1 MNEITSTPS
10 IDTELKSR
18 HEAFARAYAAGAG
31 GAGAARS
38 AGYGPAGAAQRAS
51 ELLRRD
57 DVAARIAELNG
68 ETAAA
73 DREERRELIT
83 KLEPVFES
91 ALEAADID
99 AVLQV
104 VELQARIR
112 GFISG
117 GATIRPRG
125 FRSSAPGAY
134 DPSAGHMA
142 FLDHLDEIA
151 ARKAKPEAA

>member
-1 MNEITSTPS
+1 MDTSTPI
-10 IDTELKSR
+10 IDTELRNR

-31 GAGAARS
+31 GAGAARA

-68 ETAAA
+68 QTAAA
-73 DREERRELIT
+73 LCEERRALIT
-83 KLEPVFES
+83 KLEPAFDIS
-91 ALEAADID
+91 LEAKDID

-104 VELQARIR
+104 VELQARIL
-112 GFISG
+112 GFIHG

-125 FRSSAPGAY
+125 LRSAGPEPY

-142 FLDHLDEIA
+142 FLDLLDEEAA
-151 ARKAKPEAA
+151 AREAKAEAA